1 MNEEKLRKKYIEA
14 ARKAPAVVFSDG
26 VRGMT
31 AEQVRAKIIE
41 YYEDCGEI
49 DLLGSEQEIEDWD
62 DMIDDDMVM
71 NISMRGCALN
81 LSLISEAA
89 VMAEYYNFLNEIQK
103 TKNIEVDDEY
113 SSITDWMITIY
124 DRDNNDIIAQ
134 FQEGNKGTA
143 FLIAHGA
150 LLTWLRQQDKGG
162 KENEKYL

>member
-14 ARKAPAVVFSDG
+14 ARNAPAKVFADG
-26 VRGMT
+26 KNGMT
-31 AEQVRAKIIE
+31 ADEVRAKIIE
-41 YYEDCGEI
+41 YYEDCEEV

-71 NISMRGCALN
+71 NISMRVCAIN
-81 LSLISEAA
+81 LSLIRESA
-89 VMAEYYNFLNEIQK
+89 VMAEYYNFLDEIQK
-103 TKNIEVDDEY
+103 TKNIEVDDDY

-134 FQEGNKGTA
+134 FQEGNKETA